1 MNDKHDAVKTPQGVS
16 AENVKKSSFTQT
28 LSAVLWSFFGVR
40 RSDKRTKD
48 METLNPI
55 HVIIV
60 GLLVAAVFVASLI
73 LLVRTVVG

>member
-1 MNDKHDAVKTPQGVS
+1 MSNSDR
-16 AENVKKSSFTQT
+16 EKKDVLRSSSFLQT

-40 RSDKRTKD
+40 RSDKHTKD

-60 GLLVAAVFVASLI
+60 GILAAAVFVVSL
-73 LLVRTVVG
+73 VMVVKTVVG

>member
-1 MNDKHDAVKTPQGVS
+1 MSNSDREKKDALRS
-16 AENVKKSSFTQT
+16 SSFLQT

-40 RSDKRTKD
+40 RSDKHTKD

-60 GLLVAAVFVASLI
+60 GILAAAVFVVSL
-73 LLVRTVVG
+73 VMVVKTVVG